1 MSDNR
6 RKMIIEKLNLST
18 EPFTGTELA
27 TYFEVSRQVIVQDV
41 AILRAEGYSI
51 LATSSGYIIPKVHG
65 QNRMIKTFVSEHRGF
80 DRMEEELKIIVE
92 YGGKVIDVIVEHPV
106 YGEIV
111 GTLLISNMDEVNK
124 FIKRVD
130 ETNAKPLSLLT
141 DGAHIHT
148 IEVPSEKIFK
158 LIKAELY
165 EKGFIKEL

>member
-6 RKMIIEKLNLST
+6 RKMLIEKLNACSD
-18 EPFTGTELA
+18 PVTGTELA
-27 TYFEVSRQVIVQDV
+27 SIFEVSRQVIVQDI
-41 AILRAEGYSI
+41 AILRAEGYNI
-51 LATSSGYIIPKVHG
+51 LATSNGYMIPKIHR
-65 QNRMIKTFVSEHRGF
+65 QNRLIKTFVSEHKGF

-111 GTLLISNMDEVNK
+111 GTLLISNMDDVNR
-124 FIKRVD
+124 FIKSVE

-148 IEVPSEKIFK
+148 IEVPSEKIFT
-158 LIKAELY
+158 LIKAELF